1 MARYDYNKEQF
12 EKVRVCGIECLF
24 SDIRIE
30 RSTVPEGKYQYEI
43 GGDDDSGGEPARVQY
58 GVLVNFFGTL
68 ICDELLPLGTDNVLW
83 LEKDDFVWNGTKA
96 VIKGAKE

>member
-12 EKVRVCGIECLF
+12 EKVRVCGNQCLF
-24 SDIRIE
+24 SDVCID

-68 ICDELLPLGTDNVLW
+68 ICDVPLPLGTDHVLW
-83 LEKDDFVWNGTKA
+83 LQEGDFTWV
-96 VIKGAKE
+96 